1 VELNRRKTIG
11 KHRKTKGK
19 NIKPW
24 ENHRKNT
31 RNPGKMVIQA
41 RKIGISMRFMADS
54 GDSWLIHDSEVGENG
69 VADYSHFI
77 GT

>member
-1 VELNRRKTIG
+1 
-11 KHRKTKGK
+11 
-19 NIKPW
+19 
-24 ENHRKNT
+24 
-31 RNPGKMVIQA
+31 MVIQA